1 MKTLDSDF
9 ASRLFGGVLKGG
21 TSAGARRGWET
32 RRGRAPVSEREA
44 VGSKIMSRAA
54 ADLKRAG
61 VAQVGNVHVKIVPLL
76 EAEGFG
82 VETTVAGDRRYPR
95 EPGMTL
101 EQARVFA
108 LEQLRRPRPT
118 QMVQPPPEPAQP
130 EKPDAQ
136 GRPAEKPYK
145 NPGDLAAEYKRRGM
159 DRNRAWDQFV
169 IDTILTPRYRSE
181 AVNAREFFLAY
192 ERA

>member
-1 MKTLDSDF
+1 MKTSDSDF
-9 ASRLFGGVLKGG
+9 ASKLFGDVLKGG
-21 TSAGARRGWET
+21 TAAGARRGWET
-32 RRGRAPVSEREA
+32 RRGRAPVGDKSGAR
-44 VGSKIMSRAA
+44 SKVMARAA
-54 ADLKRAG
+54 SDLKRMG
-61 VAQVGNVHVKIVPLL
+61 VAQVGDVHVKIVPLL
-76 EAEGFG
+76 EADGFG

-95 EPGMTL
+95 EPGMTI
-101 EQARVFA
+101 EQAQAFA

-118 QMVQPPPEPAQP
+118 QMIQPPPEPAQP
-130 EKPDAQ
+130 SSPKD
-136 GRPAEKPYK
+136 PAEKPYK

-169 IDTILTPRYRSE
+169 IDTILSPRYRSE

>member
-1 MKTLDSDF
+1 MKTSDSDF

-21 TSAGARRGWET
+21 TSAGAKRGWET
-32 RRGRAPVSEREA
+32 RSGRAPVGDESGAR
-44 VGSKIMSRAA
+44 SKVMARAA
-54 ADLKRAG
+54 FDLKRMG

-101 EQARVFA
+101 EQAQAFA

-118 QMVQPPPEPAQP
+118 QMIQPPPEPAQP
-130 EKPDAQ
+130 DPKVQPAQ
-136 GRPAEKPYK
+136 KPYK

-169 IDTILTPRYRSE
+169 IDTILSPRYRSE